1 MAPLRDPDQGIGE
14 QADEVLRLILEEVS
28 AQRAVSAR
36 PHTGGTPMRSLNHFT
51 LSRQSRLARLV
62 SGAQS
67 VLTEDAVLQE
77 YDTVLEKLSQ
87 FDKHINHIEGVD
99 IKFNYK

>member
-1 MAPLRDPDQGIGE
+1 M
-14 QADEVLRLILEEVS
+14 
-28 AQRAVSAR
+28 
-36 PHTGGTPMRSLNHFT
+36 
-51 LSRQSRLARLV
+51 
-62 SGAQS
+62 
-67 VLTEDAVLQE
+67 QE